1 MKAEE
6 MLIIRRGE
14 WMSFFNNNKY
24 SNKYPPAKP
33 VDIYLW
39 SKFLLYRLY
48 RIKGNIFS

>member
-24 SNKYPPAKP
+24 PPAKP

-39 SKFLLYRLY
+39 SKILLYRLY
-48 RIKGNIFS
+48 RIKGSIFS